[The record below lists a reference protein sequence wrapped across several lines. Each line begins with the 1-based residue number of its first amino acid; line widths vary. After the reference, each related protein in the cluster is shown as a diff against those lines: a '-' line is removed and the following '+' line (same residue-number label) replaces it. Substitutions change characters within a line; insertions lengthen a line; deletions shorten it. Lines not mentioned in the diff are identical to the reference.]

1 MMSKIA
7 SMNKEVPLACMLLT
21 EAQLHGVKRLA
32 DKKYRFYWAIAIM
45 FLMWG
50 SISLVMLLISRY
62 LDHPTR
68 IVRVE
73 NYRTNMSFPSVLIFL
88 ELSYHDY
95 KIDALLDNMVF
106 PPNLN
111 RSYIQSVI
119 RQLATFHSPDVMFT
133 QNDLENI
140 ERVLDYNDLDLRD
153 VTEALTSTCEEAL
166 LRCRWK
172 GEMTNC
178 STLFRME
185 LSEFGYC
192 CVFNGRSLKR
202 ELASGAP
209 ITPTPSDNFYTTNIG
224 PRNGLTFALNQS
236 LQLSNMDL
244 TYKWLTIASPQRYVD
259 SIHSNGT
266 PISPGKEV
274 WFGYDTVSF
283 HVSED
288 ARSLHPGLRRCV
300 LSQTKLQYFPVYHKY
315 PNCTMR
321 ATLAHCNCVMLTHPA
336 RPGVPY
342 CRARSLMCAR
352 HIAGTLNGDN
362 CGCPMTCD
370 VDKAEMSAMD
380 FMMSPNVTPIDS
392 F

>member
-7 SMNKEVPLACMLLT
+7 AMNKEVPLACMLLT

-32 DKKYRFYWAIAIM
+32 DKKYRFYWAIAMM

-50 SISLVMLLISRY
+50 SISLVMMLISRY
-62 LDHPTR
+62 FDHPTR

-95 KIDALLDNMVF
+95 KIDALLDSMVF

-111 RSYIQSVI
+111 RSYIRSVI

-133 QNDLENI
+133 QSDLENI

-166 LRCRWK
+166 L
-172 GEMTNC
+172 
-178 STLFRME
+178 
-185 LSEFGYC
+185 
-192 CVFNGRSLKR
+192 R

-321 ATLAHCNCVMLTHPA
+321 ATLAHCNCVMITHPA